1 MITTIYTIA
10 LLAIFAICMIAIFRK
25 TSIYRKL
32 NKEKPTHWQVE
43 QLISKIGCLEI
54 QLKELYEKNK
64 AKSKRIAEL
73 IELCDKLQ
81 PDLVQSDSDY
91 HKKCIDLVNERLAF
105 HLNNIDRKYP
115 QKNEAK
121 KIYFEGLFKKME
133 NLGYTPNIHVIDR
146 KHIENMENVSRV
158 GIVNCKIDVEYKDDW
173 FKELKDGEAFYYY
186 YTFGNCVMEGSKPM
200 NYKIDSCIKPRRTRE
215 EAEKDKEF
223 YNSQKQK

>member
-1 MITTIYTIA
+1 MITTIYTIT

-81 PDLVQSDSDY
+81 PDLVEENSKEKY
-91 HKKCIDLVNERLAF
+91 IH
-105 HLNNIDRKYP
+105 HLT
-115 QKNEAK
+115 
-121 KIYFEGLFKKME
+121 L
-133 NLGYTPNIHVIDR
+133 TPNG
-146 KHIENMENVSRV
+146 IENSLFEKVKAIDAAV
-158 GIVNCKIDVEYKDDW
+158 GLLSDIGNLYHSN
-173 FKELKDGEAFYYY
+173 
-186 YTFGNCVMEGSKPM
+186 TFGDKLPD
-200 NYKIDSCIKPRRTRE
+200 KRRPTNE
-215 EAEKDKEF
+215 I
-223 YNSQKQK
+223 SP